1 MRAFLIVLVAIGC
14 VACSK
19 HDADK
24 TGADLK
30 AAASDIKNDPAVKQ
44 LGQDVKVAAKT
55 TGAELKAGASEA
67 GAQIKKAGADVK
79 QSADE
84 AGDKAKAET
93 DKAKAKADNS

>member
-1 MRAFLIVLVAIGC
+1 MRAFLVVLIAVGC

-24 TGADLK
+24 TSADIK

-44 LGQDVKVAAKT
+44 VGQDIKVAAKT
-55 TGAELKAGASEA
+55 TGAELKAGAAEA

-79 QSADE
+79 ESADA
-84 AGDKAKAET
+84 AGDKAKADAHEAKE
-93 DKAKAKADNS
+93 KAEN